1 VLRCSSYSSE
11 LTPVLS
17 NSIILIF
24 AEQAQRILSNI
35 GSVFRVFVPMILY
48 FVIMWSMTFLLIYQL
63 SIRKGGTEK
72 WGYKMA
78 VVQVSLKEVE
88 VGGVC

>member
-1 VLRCSSYSSE
+1 
-11 LTPVLS
+11 
-17 NSIILIF
+17 
-24 AEQAQRILSNI
+24 
-35 GSVFRVFVPMILY
+35 MILY

-63 SIRKGGTEK
+63 SIRKGGAEK